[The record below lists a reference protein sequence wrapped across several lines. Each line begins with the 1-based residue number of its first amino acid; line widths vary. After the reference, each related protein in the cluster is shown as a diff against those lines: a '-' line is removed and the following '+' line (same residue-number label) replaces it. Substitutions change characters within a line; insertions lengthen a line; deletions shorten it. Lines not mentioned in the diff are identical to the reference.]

1 MIWDVKFVCDC
12 PQRESRLL
20 TSMDRLMPLPRN
32 SVLIWASSKCYGLEI
47 NTFSA
52 LKSNLSEEGNEYES
66 VVNNLFSLINRRM
79 L

>member
-32 SVLIWASSKCYGLEI
+32 LVLIWASSKSYRLEMM
-47 NTFSA
+47 FSI
-52 LKSNLSEEGNEYES
+52 LEGDHQSEERKMDMDM
-66 VVNNLFSLINRRM
+66 NLW
-79 L
+79 